1 LCLDLR
7 SICIPA
13 HVDEI
18 DGSAFAGSGIIEVRI
33 AAGNEHFVVCEDFL
47 LSSDRH
53 CLIRYFGRSAV
64 VNIGSDIEI
73 VGGRSFH
80 SCEWVR
86 GLAFDPSSHVR
97 CICEG
102 AFEKCINLYSIILP
116 RSTECLV
123 HFSFR
128 KCRNLRELFFEN
140 GSKLCRIERESFAGC
155 SSLESIWIPK
165 MLKGQGGVDVSGAGD
180 VEINWY

>member
-18 DGSAFAGSGIIEVRI
+18 DGSAFADSGIIEVRI
-33 AAGNEHFVVCEDFL
+33 ATGNEHFVVCQDFL
-47 LSSDRH
+47 LSSDQH
-53 CLIRYFGRSAV
+53 CLIRYLGRNSV
-64 VNIGSDIEI
+64 VTIGCDIEI
-73 VGGRSFH
+73 VGVRSFH

-86 GLAFDPSSHVR
+86 RLEFDRSSHVR
-97 CICEG
+97 IVCEG
-102 AFEKCINLYSIILP
+102 AFEKCMNLYSISLP
-116 RSTECLV
+116 RSTERLS

-128 KCRNLRELFFEN
+128 KCGNLREVFFEH
-140 GSKLCRIERESFAGC
+140 GSNLNQIEEESFAGC
-155 SSLESIWIPK
+155 SSLKSISIPNMRK
-165 MLKGQGGVDVSGAGD
+165 EQGGIDVSGAGD